1 MKYEAVSLALYKT
14 FTNTN

>member
-14 FTNTN
+14 FTKTN